1 METNKNNFTNSKV
14 TSGHSLNEFK
24 RKKNF
29 SSTVNVIWQAPVTKY
44 FLSALIVTVTGIIL
58 YYLQLHIGYQAV
70 SLVFLF
76 IVSLLP
82 LFNFKPGQIF
92 LAAVMSAFI
101 WNYYFIPPHFTLR
114 IGKVEDALMFGLYF
128 VIASV
133 SGLLISRIRTQQ
145 IQINQKEKKTFALYN
160 LTRELSSSKS
170 LDDVTECSIKH
181 LKDTFHTEVTVI
193 YSENDKKLQA
203 VPHPA
208 STFRIDD
215 AEWNIAQ
222 FVHLNSEK
230 AGRFTDTIRFITPA
244 TYYPLLSKEGKLGVL
259 GLVFPEDAALTIEVE
274 SLLNTF
280 VSQITIAIER
290 EYLKELAKK
299 NLVIQESEKLYKT
312 LFDSVSHELKT
323 PITTILGAVTS
334 LKDEKI
340 VGNKS
345 ALTRLLFETNV
356 AAERLKRLVE
366 NLLDI
371 TRLES
376 GNLTL
381 KKDWHSINDLFNLLI
396 SKIKKEG
403 YNHDIVV
410 NITEDAGILFFDYPL
425 IEQALLN
432 IIHNSLEYT
441 PSGSTIEI
449 NVKRTTE
456 GLAIIISDNGDGFP
470 EDELKNLFK
479 KFYRVPG
486 TKAGGTGL
494 GLSIAKGFLEAH
506 GGTISVR
513 NRKPNGAEFI
523 ILLPLN

>member
-1 METNKNNFTNSKV
+1 METGKNNFVNNKTSVANSV
-14 TSGHSLNEFK
+14 NGSK

-29 SSTVNVIWQAPVTKY
+29 GSAVKTVWQTPVTKY
-44 FLSALIVTVTGIIL
+44 FLSALVITVTGIIL
-58 YYLQLHIGYQAV
+58 YYLQLHIGYQSV

-145 IQINQKEKKTFALYN
+145 IQINQKEKKTSALYD

-170 LDDVTECSIKH
+170 LDDVTGCSIRH
-181 LKDTFHTEVTVI
+181 LKETFHTEVAVI
-193 YSENDKKLQA
+193 YAENDKKLQTL
-203 VPHPA
+203 PHPS
-208 STFRIDD
+208 STFKIDE

-222 FVHLNSEK
+222 FVHLNSGK
-230 AGRFTDTIRFITPA
+230 AGRFTDTIQFITPA

-259 GLVFPEDAALTIEVE
+259 GLIFPEDAVLNNDTQ

-280 VSQITIAIER
+280 IAQITIAIER
-290 EYLKELAKK
+290 EYLKELAKR

-334 LKDEKI
+334 LRDEKI
-340 VGNKS
+340 IGNKS
-345 ALTRLLFETNV
+345 VLTRLLFETNV

-381 KKDWHSINDLFNLLI
+381 KKDWHSVNDLFNLLI
-396 SKIKKEG
+396 NKIRKEG
-403 YNHDIVV
+403 YDQNIIVSV
-410 NITEDAGILFFDYPL
+410 NEDAGILFFDYPL

-441 PSGSTIEI
+441 PPGSSIEI
-449 NVKRTTE
+449 NAKRTTE
-456 GLAIIISDNGDGFP
+456 GLAIIISDNGNGFP
-470 EDELKNLFK
+470 EEALKNLFK

-494 GLSIAKGFLEAH
+494 GLSIAKGFVEAH

-523 ILLPLN
+523 ILLPFN